1 MSVNSK
7 KFLVPIDLAQ
17 NELRKAVIE
26 NTATVPSGGTYVT
39 GQLVSVG
46 TTLIDLYVY
55 SGTSG
60 WAKLTRSGAIT
71 SSDLAATSGIA
82 LTSST
87 NSFNN
92 TQTITLTSGNNKGL
106 VILANTVSQT
116 ANLTEWTNQSGVT
129 GLAVDGSG
137 QVNWG
142 PTSGTQSALVP
153 TTGAAKIV
161 TQTNTVGLK
170 VLANSAQSGVNVTE
184 WQTSTGTVTT
194 AIGATGSLLAY
205 QGLSTTVV
213 RDITSNSVAMTVSAN
228 QNIQIGSSTT
238 SYGNG
243 QGVIGITSATVTP
256 NTNPT
261 GGGILYVDAGTLKY
275 LGTSGTATVVAYANG
290 AATGGVTSVNGLTGA
305 ITGIATTAGSL
316 AQFGSTT
323 SAQVAALLTDETGT
337 GSVVFSTSPVLANVT
352 LGTVYSANLA
362 NATGLPVSTGISG
375 LATGVSGFLGTGTS
389 ASLAS
394 AITDETG
401 TGSLVF
407 ATSPVLANVTLGTV
421 YSANL
426 ANATGL
432 PVSTGISGLGTGV
445 ANFLATPNS
454 ANFAA
459 ALTDESGTS
468 SVVFSNSPVLA
479 NVTLGT
485 LYSGNLAN
493 GTGYTVDNLANLA
506 SGMTTFLKTGTSAS
520 LASAL
525 TDEAGNNAVV
535 FSNGA
540 SMTNVSVNTATFT
553 GTVTVPNPVN
563 PTDAANKY
571 YVDQISQG
579 VNAHDPVQVATTAAF
594 VATFTPGST
603 GADGGNGV
611 GANLTIAAATTFFP
625 IDGYTLSLNDRI
637 LVKNQTD
644 QTQNGIYYV
653 SNIGTPST
661 LSYASTSTPQFG
673 VLLTINTTVAHGLT
687 ANVSYV
693 NISNSN
699 NGSGIYDG
707 TYLVY
712 TTPTSTSFQLTGL
725 NGSTG
730 SGFSGGSP
738 VVLTAGSGLKL
749 TRALDYDNSTA
760 GDATPGDLVYV
771 INGSAYTGIQFVETA
786 AGSLTTPKQGIKF
799 GTDNITWG
807 QFSGASATS
816 AGNGLVATGNRFDVV
831 SSTGTLTVGTDTV
844 DLSTV
849 TFSNTVSS
857 VYSVIH
863 GLTVDA
869 YGRVTGIASGAPF
882 IATASAA
889 GIASFPTAN
898 FTITGNA
905 ISITNVAGSVVS
917 GAVAVATQAT
927 SSTNV
932 TVTESTTSAT
942 YYPVFSNSAS
952 TGAKGLLQNSGTNAM
967 SFNPSTGTL
976 ATTAGGLGYSPTLT
990 ANTAFY
996 VNSAG
1001 NGITNGTLPITAG
1014 GTGATTANTARTALA
1029 ATGKYTANNIALTM
1043 TSNSVSWSVPAATH
1057 LLGTT
1062 GGLIVTMKDNSTNS
1076 VVEPD
1081 IQIAETGDVTINWAT
1096 SANVAANAYRV
1107 TIIG

>member
-1 MSVNSK
+1 MSVNAK
-7 KFLVPIDLAQ
+7 KFLTPIDLSQ

-26 NTATVPSGGTYVT
+26 NTSTVPSGGTYVT

-60 WAKLTRSGAIT
+60 WAKLTRSGTIT
-71 SSDLAATSGIA
+71 SADLAAVSGIA
-82 LTSST
+82 LTGST

-228 QNIQIGSSTT
+228 QNIQIGSLTT

-290 AATGGVTSVNGLTGA
+290 ASTGGVTSVNGLTGA
-305 ITGIATTAGSL
+305 ITGIATTANSL

-323 SAQVAALLTDETGT
+323 SAQVASIITDETGS
-337 GSVVFSTSPVLANVT
+337 GSLVFATSPTLANVT

-362 NATGLPVSTGISG
+362 NATGLPVSTGLSG
-375 LATGVSGFLGTGTS
+375 LATGVATFLANPTS
-389 ASLAS
+389 ANLAS
-394 AITDETG
+394 LVTDETG
-401 TGSLVF
+401 TGALVF
-407 ATSPVLANVTLGTV
+407 AGSP
-421 YSANL
+421 
-426 ANATGL
+426 
-432 PVSTGISGLGTGV
+432 
-445 ANFLATPNS
+445 
-454 ANFAA
+454 
-459 ALTDESGTS
+459 AL
-468 SVVFSNSPVLA
+468 
-479 NVTLGT
+479 
-485 LYSGNLAN
+485 
-493 GTGYTVDNLANLA
+493 
-506 SGMTTFLKTGTSAS
+506 
-520 LASAL
+520 
-525 TDEAGNNAVV
+525 
-535 FSNGA
+535 
-540 SMTNVSVNTATFT
+540 T
-553 GTVTVPNPVN
+553 GTVTANAITFSGNV
-563 PTDAANKY
+563 TLAADPGSAMQAATKQ
-571 YVDQISQG
+571 YVDNIASG
-579 VNAHDPVQVATTAAF
+579 INVHDAVKYATTNSLF
-594 VATFTPGST
+594 GDSNNFSVS
-603 GADGGNGV
+603 GAYSLTYVNGTSGV
-611 GANLTIAAATTFFP
+611 GATLTATPVGGAIWTSNT
-625 IDGYTLSLNDRI
+625 IDGQTLNVGDRI
-637 LVKNQTD
+637 LIKD
-644 QTQNGIYYV
+644 QTGSYQNGIYTVTNVAAISSTSSFVFTRATDSDQVPELSAGDLTYIL
-653 SNIGTPST
+653 NGTQNKGSSWVQT
-661 LSYASTSTPQFG
+661 ATVVTVGSDSIIWSQFAGASTTSAG
-673 VLLTINTTVAHGLT
+673 KGLI
-687 ANVSYV
+687 A
-693 NISNSN
+693 
-699 NGSGIYDG
+699 
-707 TYLVY
+707 
-712 TTPTSTSFQLTGL
+712 
-725 NGSTG
+725 
-730 SGFSGGSP
+730 
-738 VVLTAGSGLKL
+738 
-749 TRALDYDNSTA
+749 
-760 GDATPGDLVYV
+760 
-771 INGSAYTGIQFVETA
+771 NGSAFDVTSTTLAVTTDAVNLAVVTYSNSTPSATTSFISG
-786 AGSLTTPKQGIKF
+786 LTTDQ
-799 GTDNITWG
+799 
-807 QFSGASATS
+807 
-816 AGNGLVATGNRFDVV
+816 
-831 SSTGTLTVGTDTV
+831 
-844 DLSTV
+844 
-849 TFSNTVSS
+849 
-857 VYSVIH
+857 
-863 GLTVDA
+863 
-869 YGRVTGIASGAPF
+869 YGRVTGV
-882 IATASAA
+882 ATTTHSVATSSVA

-917 GAVAVATQAT
+917 GAVATATQAI

-932 TVTESTTSAT
+932 IVTESTTSAT

-952 TGAKGLLQNSGTNAM
+952 TGTKGLLQNSGTNAI

-976 ATTAGGLGYSPTLT
+976 SATIFSGSGASLTGLNLANVSGTLATSAGGLGYAPTLT

-996 VNSAG
+996 VNSSG
-1001 NGITNGTLPITAG
+1001 TGITNGTLPITAG
-1014 GTGATTANTARTALA
+1014 GTGSTTANTARTALA

-1076 VVEPD
+1076 IVEPD
-1081 IQIAETGDVTINWAT
+1081 IQITETGDVTINWAT
-1096 SANVAANAYRV
+1096 SANVAASAYRV